1 MVMCV
6 FLPVG
11 LSPGTGP
18 KPGVDGG
25 LGAGVERREGI
36 SGRRRPPIGLF
47 RIDGEG
53 RSSGS
58 ARDSD
63 PVAVD
68 ETEVL
73 LLFDFLL
80 SRSTSSTNWICRFI
94 NFFGPL
100 VGGGLT
106 MTSVSLTPLFF
117 LLLFIPPSPSLKT
130 SSSPSP
136 LSADLSYRL
145 TVAVLGVE
153 SVPLDESA
161 TTEPGGRCV
170 KVVTWG

>member
-58 ARDSD
+58 AMDSD

-73 LLFDFLL
+73 
-80 SRSTSSTNWICRFI
+80 
-94 NFFGPL
+94 
-100 VGGGLT
+100 
-106 MTSVSLTPLFF
+106 
-117 LLLFIPPSPSLKT
+117 
-130 SSSPSP
+130 
-136 LSADLSYRL
+136 
-145 TVAVLGVE
+145 
-153 SVPLDESA
+153 
-161 TTEPGGRCV
+161 
-170 KVVTWG
+170 